1 MDNTSHTDEFRGKS
15 VQKIKCIV
23 KNEKM
28 SRNIEKGIYNYTI
41 ELAKQKNIVRFWGNP
56 VFKNLY
62 LNKLIS
68 VYSNLKKNSY
78 IGNKDLLK
86 KVKKKEIKG
95 EELAIMSVYDIY
107 PENWS
112 FLLDQKAKRDK
123 LKYEMKQEAMTD
135 AFKCRKC
142 GSRDCS
148 YYEVQTRS
156 ADEPMTQF
164 INCLNCGCRWK
175 Q

>member
-1 MDNTSHTDEFRGKS
+1 MEFTNLNDEFRMKS
-15 VQKIKCIV
+15 VHKLKGII
-23 KNEKM
+23 KNEKI

-41 ELAKQKNIVRFWGNP
+41 EVAKQKNIGRFWENP

-62 LNKLIS
+62 MNKLIS
-68 VYSNLKKNSY
+68 IYSNLKKNSY
-78 IGNKDLLK
+78 IGNENLLK
-86 KVKKKEIKG
+86 RIKKKEIKAQK
-95 EELAIMSVYDIY
+95 LATMSVYDIY
-107 PENWS
+107 PENWAL
-112 FLLDQKAKRDK
+112 LLDQKAKRDK

>member
-1 MDNTSHTDEFRGKS
+1 MEFTNLNDQFRMKS
-15 VQKIKCIV
+15 VTKLKQLT
-23 KNEKM
+23 KNEKL
-28 SRNIEKGIYNYTI
+28 SRTIEKSIYNYTI
-41 ELAKQKNIVRFWGNP
+41 VIAKQKNIGRYWENP

-62 LNKLIS
+62 VNKLIS
-68 VYSNLKKNSY
+68 IYSNLKKDSY
-78 IGNKDLLK
+78 IGNKNLLK
-86 KVKKKEIKG
+86 RIKKKEINPQ
-95 EELAIMSVYDIY
+95 ELANMSVYDIY
-107 PENWS
+107 PENWTV
-112 FLLDQKAKRDK
+112 LLDQKAKRDK